1 MQNKH
6 THSSKTLERVS
17 LRLTLHHKHGLPAP
31 AVGQHLPAIAL
42 PRRPVEKRV
51 VSTPSDTLHTP
62 EPPDEATRMSQ
73 SQKPPSIIFRFLNIR
88 FLPSPY
94 STETSSDTFTLR
106 GQLQFSLCL

>member
-6 THSSKTLERVS
+6 TYSSKTLARVS

-42 PRRPVEKRV
+42 PRRPVETGLLAHLQ
-51 VSTPSDTLHTP
+51 TPSTYLNPQMKT
-62 EPPDEATRMSQ
+62 
-73 SQKPPSIIFRFLNIR
+73 PSIIFWFLNIR
-88 FLPSPY
+88 FLSSPY

-106 GQLQFSLCL
+106 GQL